1 MKNQS
6 YITLFIRK
14 DHLESE
20 LAKSILRDAGS
31 LYFTRLDVEDSH
43 YESAVTFFSGKA
55 TIPQIFVG
63 DYPIGSTDELKK
75 LWETR
80 HLRDI
85 MHSVRHKP
93 KLNVDAYTSEELA
106 RGAEDV
112 KFMNHIPESDGT
124 KSGDPEQWPILH
136 FYKDFFGFWPNTFV
150 YLHHWQEVYK
160 RFVYCHNM
168 PTIQTAKDILGTD
181 MLCAVGYATSNA
193 HGCNYCQV
201 HSVATMGESSMSAIE
216 QLRLARIGQYNSNNP
231 FDEYWVSLADLASM
245 SSLNKVPPHYLDR
258 LRRIAADSE
267 HDTSNL
273 NEQIMSV
280 ALVSAAFGFL
290 NVFNDLVGMEI
301 EGAWAVSAK
310 QRLNIDEGRH
320 AVTSELNPNNLAHDL
335 PVGGPSIAE
344 IMKKYEADVGDYSA
358 YNQQRFGVI
367 PPWIPA
373 FPNHLR
379 PLHTNFYSEI
389 MTQQEGSPLTE
400 EIKHLMA
407 YVSHIEKQHI
417 KLAESEAFMAHFV
430 SNDKLKTIKRI
441 KHAFAIASN
450 RGGEETLFTD
460 EERAA
465 LQLAYLSAQMPLITP
480 RRFIKPVI
488 DHFNAS
494 TCIELFVVC
503 GIASLVQRFTAIIQW
518 PQDQKI
524 SDFIDKIELNRD
536 LVSTRFPLP

>member
-14 DHLESE
+14 DHVESE

-31 LYFTRLDVEDSH
+31 LFFTRLDVENSY
-43 YESAVTFFSGKA
+43 YENAATYFSGKA
-55 TIPQIFVG
+55 TIPQVFVG
-63 DYPIGSTDELKK
+63 DYPIGSTDELKN

-85 MHSVRHKP
+85 MHSVHHDS
-93 KLNVDAYTSEELA
+93 KLNVDAHSDDELA

-112 KFMNHIPESDGT
+112 KFMNHIPQSDGT
-124 KSGDPEQWPILH
+124 RSDDPEQWPILH

-150 YLHHWQEVYK
+150 YLHHWQEIYK

-181 MLCAVGYATSNA
+181 MLCAVGFATSNA

-201 HSVATMGESSMSAIE
+201 HSVATMGESSMNAIE
-216 QLRLARIGQYNSNNP
+216 QLRLARIGQYDSNNP
-231 FDEYWVSLADLASM
+231 FDEYGVSLADLASM
-245 SSLNKVPPHYLDR
+245 SSLNNVPPHYLDR

-310 QRLNIDEGRH
+310 QRLNIDGGRH
-320 AVTSELNPNNLAHDL
+320 DVNSDLNPNNLAHEL
-335 PVGGPSIAE
+335 PVAGPSIE
-344 IMKKYEADVGDYSA
+344 QMMKKYEADIGDYSS
-358 YNQQRFGVI
+358 YNLQQFGVI

-379 PLHTNFYSEI
+379 PLQTAFYSEV
-389 MTQQEGSPLTE
+389 MKQQESSPLTE
-400 EIKHLMA
+400 ELKHLMA

-417 KLAESEAFMAHFV
+417 KLAESEAFMAHYV
-430 SNDKLKTIKRI
+430 SNNKLKTIKRI
-441 KHAFAIASN
+441 NNAFAIASK
-450 RGGEETLFTD
+450 RGGEMALFTTG
-460 EERAA
+460 ERAA

-480 RRFIKPVI
+480 RRFIESFI
-488 DHFNAS
+488 DNFNAD

-503 GIASLVQRFTAIIQW
+503 GMASLVQRFTAIIQW
-518 PQDQKI
+518 QQDQVI
-524 SDFIDKIELNRD
+524 TDFIDKIELNRD
-536 LVSTRFPLP
+536 PVSMRFPLP